1 MFEILKQVIYN
12 IIDECA
18 DELAE
23 MQHIE
28 NVARLYKEEDL

>member
-1 MFEILKQVIYN
+1 MIKLLKQAIYE
-12 IIDECA
+12 IINECA

-28 NVARLYKEEDL
+28 NVASLYKEDD

>member
-1 MFEILKQVIYN
+1 MFKLLKQAIYE
-12 IIDECA
+12 IIDECV

-28 NVARLYKEEDL
+28 NVVSLYKEDE

>member
-1 MFEILKQVIYN
+1 MFRLLKQAIYELV
-12 IIDECA
+12 DECA

-28 NVARLYKEEDL
+28 NVARLYKEDE

>member
-1 MFEILKQVIYN
+1 MFKTIKEAIYEIIN
-12 IIDECA
+12 ECA

-28 NVARLYKEEDL
+28 NVASLYKEDD